1 MAVICAMR
9 CINQSPSA
17 MRGTIEYCLQ
27 EKKTFDKDSGK
38 NLITRINCIPENAY
52 SEFMATKAVYQNT
65 GGVNFYHFT
74 QAFSPKEKITP
85 EQVHEL
91 GIEFAK
97 RAWPGHEVLVCT
109 HMDEPQLHS
118 NFVVN
123 SVNFENGSKI
133 HFGPNSIKLL
143 RDMSDEI
150 CSSHGFSTLAPY
162 EKGDKSIS
170 TREYRAAQKGQSWK
184 FRLMGDINKAMQ
196 RSGNRENFIKEMAR
210 HGYKVIWTPERK
222 YITFTCPNEMKCRD
236 IKLHDN
242 KYLKERLEHEFKI
255 REQLTKQ
262 LFNGGTDSKE
272 FFESGGIRTAD
283 ISGGDMLHTDEAKV
297 AGSATD
303 EGHGEFSAEVVQT
316 DSNIGNE
323 GTSGG
328 NGTDNGGQAFDE
340 QQKHYEQ
347 PDINECGNCSEDAEF
362 VGTGWEESRAIYF
375 EILRYAGRR
384 SEQTQRDDKYAEN
397 ASAQV
402 FGDYNRGGNTIL
414 DIGFGAV
421 SAVASLMDNDDCDD
435 PEEKKKK
442 LDAKDAG
449 SNFGFAL
456 GVAVGLVGGLIAKS
470 VKQDEEVVEKP
481 PEEPKED
488 KEIDIDTY
496 EESEDMDEDE
506 GFTMQM

>member
-9 CINQSPSA
+9 CVNQSPSA

-27 EKKTFDKDSGK
+27 EKKTFDMDSGK
-38 NLITRINCIPENAY
+38 NLITGINCIPENAY

-65 GGVNFYHFT
+65 CGVNFYHFT

-123 SVNFENGSKI
+123 SVNFENGSKL
-133 HFGPNSIKLL
+133 HFGPNSIKQL

-150 CSSHGFSTLAPY
+150 CRSHGFSTLAPY
-162 EKGDKSIS
+162 EKGGKSIS

-184 FRLMGDINKAMQ
+184 FRLMGEINKAMQ
-196 RSGNRENFIKEMAR
+196 RSGNREDFIKEMAR
-210 HGYKVIWTPERK
+210 HGYQVLWTPERK

-236 IKLHDN
+236 IRLHDN

-272 FFESGGIRTAD
+272 FFESGGIRKAD

-303 EGHGEFSAEVVQT
+303 EGYGEFSAEAIQT
-316 DSNIGNE
+316 DSTIGNKE
-323 GTSGG
+323 GYRRNDTEDGGRTSGEEPRE
-328 NGTDNGGQAFDE
+328 NEYYDNNEFDNGNR
-340 QQKHYEQ
+340 YE
-347 PDINECGNCSEDAEF
+347 EYS
-362 VGTGWEESRAIYF
+362 GTGWEKERGIYF
-375 EILRYAGRR
+375 EFLRQTGRGSKEAQQDNKYAG
-384 SEQTQRDDKYAEN
+384 N
-397 ASAQV
+397 ASAEV
-402 FGDYNRGGNTIL
+402 LGDYCRGGNTIL
-414 DIGFGAV
+414 DIGVGAV
-421 SAVASLMDNDDCDD
+421 SAVASLMESDDNDD

-456 GVAVGLVGGLIAKS
+456 GTAVGLVGGLIAKS
-470 VKQDEEVVEKP
+470 IKQDEEVVEKP

-488 KEIDIDTY
+488 KEIDIEEY
-496 EESEDMDEDE
+496 EESEDIEEDE

>member
-1 MAVICAMR
+1 M
-9 CINQSPSA
+9 
-17 MRGTIEYCLQ
+17 
-27 EKKTFDKDSGK
+27 KKLKGNFTSVLNKI
-38 NLITRINCIPENAY
+38 IT
-52 SEFMATKAVYQNT
+52 
-65 GGVNFYHFT
+65 
-74 QAFSPKEKITP
+74 
-85 EQVHEL
+85 
-91 GIEFAK
+91 
-97 RAWPGHEVLVCT
+97 
-109 HMDEPQLHS
+109 
-118 NFVVN
+118 
-123 SVNFENGSKI
+123 
-133 HFGPNSIKLL
+133 
-143 RDMSDEI
+143 
-150 CSSHGFSTLAPY
+150 
-162 EKGDKSIS
+162 DKSIS
-170 TREYRAAQKGQSWK
+170 GNA
-184 FRLMGDINKAMQ
+184 FRILCYLCM
-196 RSGNRENFIKEMAR
+196 RSGN
-210 HGYKVIWTPERK
+210 
-222 YITFTCPNEMKCRD
+222 
-236 IKLHDN
+236 DN
-242 KYLKERLEHEFKI
+242 SCFPSLDTIHQDKYLKERLEHEFKI

-303 EGHGEFSAEVVQT
+303 EGHGEFSAEAVQT

-375 EILRYAGRR
+375 EILRHAGRR

-506 GFTMQM
+506 GFTMQMLGKRTCSACSSPFLKFLKAIFKSYRYFAEKSV